1 MDINNNQQINT
12 FTKGM
17 DTDTSDM
24 YIGEGSYRYAENLR
38 VVTDKD
44 SNSGELHLIEG
55 TNAVFDLHGDGV
67 ELLGFTS
74 IRNYLIWIVNRK
86 GRTSGGEVVNHWSI
100 VRQTVNKDGSI
111 SDRVTVAGNF
121 SEQIWPENWNGITK
135 PLSLVTRWESSENIK
150 LYIASESTEILSIN
164 IAPGHE

>member
-44 SNSGELHLIEG
+44 GNTGELHLIEG
-55 TNAVFDLHGDGV
+55 TNIVSEVHGPDH
-67 ELLGFTS
+67 
-74 IRNYLIWIVNRK
+74 
-86 GRTSGGEVVNHWSI
+86 GRVPCRS
-100 VRQTVNKDGSI
+100 QD
-111 SDRVTVAGNF
+111 
-121 SEQIWPENWNGITK
+121 NG
-135 PLSLVTRWESSENIK
+135 
-150 LYIASESTEILSIN
+150 
-164 IAPGHE
+164 

>member
-44 SNSGELHLIEG
+44 GNTGELHLIEG
-55 TNAVFDLHGDGV
+55 TTKILNHKKDPQYIGT
-67 ELLGFTS
+67 EQILGFTS
-74 IRNYLIWIVNRK
+74 IRQYII
-86 GRTSGGEVVNHWSI
+86 EVVKHGSTWGIYRSDTAGQ
-100 VRQTVNKDGSI
+100 RQL
-111 SDRVTVAGNF
+111 VAGWF
-121 SEQIWPENWNGITK
+121 DK
-135 PLSLVTRWESSENIK
+135 
-150 LYIASESTEILSIN
+150 
-164 IAPGHE
+164 

>member
-44 SNSGELHLIEG
+44 GNTGELHMIDG
-55 TNAVFDLHGDGV
+55 TYKLPNHTKLNTSFIGKE

-74 IRNYLIWIVNRK
+74 IRDIIIEIIK
-86 GRTSGGEVVNHWSI
+86 EGDSWSI
-100 VRQTVNKDGSI
+100 VKSGESGKRI
-111 SDRVTVAGNF
+111 LVAGPF
-121 SEQIWPENWNGITK
+121 YE
-135 PLSLVTRWESSENIK
+135 
-150 LYIASESTEILSIN
+150 
-164 IAPGHE
+164 